1 MKALEDRLLG
11 LGAGRLADLH
21 ATMHPTKRS
30 PEEVV
35 EAGAALWELMQLAER
50 LVGDRE
56 VDTVKARAEELRAKL
71 AAAAAGTGA
80 GTAAGAKEEEKKV
93 EAGEKKEAAG
103 EGEKKEQEEEGGEGK
118 EEGEKKGGEG
128 KDKEKDRPLDAYEQK
143 LATAAELV
151 GCGLGRF
158 AIVEPDNL
166 RASLLKH
173 LLPCRHFAAS
183 VLWVPCTPLVPLSA
197 LLFPL
202 QV

>member
-21 ATMHPTKRS
+21 AAMQPTKRS

-56 VDTVKARAEELRAKL
+56 VDAVKARADELRAKL
-71 AAAAAGTGA
+71 AAAAAGTG
-80 GTAAGAKEEEKKV
+80 TAAGVK
-93 EAGEKKEAAG
+93 EAGEKKEAAGPKEGAG

-128 KDKEKDRPLDAYEQK
+128 KDKDKDRPLDAYEQK

-151 GCGLGRF
+151 GCGFGVMRLWG
-158 AIVEPDNL
+158 
-166 RASLLKH
+166 RAS
-173 LLPCRHFAAS
+173 
-183 VLWVPCTPLVPLSA
+183 
-197 LLFPL
+197 
-202 QV
+202 